1 MRAWERSREY
11 RGDGGELLWR
21 RRTRDA
27 PGREGKGR
35 EVAEGVG
42 AVSECEKWGSEE
54 GLLRGGRQGGAR
66 TFFASPTSP
75 TKSNSRSVN
84 FVLWPRPRLDV
95 ILTTMYPTRKK

>member
-1 MRAWERSREY
+1 MRAWEQGREY
-11 RGDGGELLWR
+11 RGDGGELLCR

-75 TKSNSRSVN
+75 RN
-84 FVLWPRPRLDV
+84 
-95 ILTTMYPTRKK
+95 LTRGQSTLFPNLPYFC

>member
-1 MRAWERSREY
+1 MRAWEQGREY
-11 RGDGGELLWR
+11 RGDGGELLCR

-66 TFFASPTSP
+66 TFFCLAHQP
-75 TKSNSRSVN
+75 
-84 FVLWPRPRLDV
+84 DE
-95 ILTTMYPTRKK
+95 I